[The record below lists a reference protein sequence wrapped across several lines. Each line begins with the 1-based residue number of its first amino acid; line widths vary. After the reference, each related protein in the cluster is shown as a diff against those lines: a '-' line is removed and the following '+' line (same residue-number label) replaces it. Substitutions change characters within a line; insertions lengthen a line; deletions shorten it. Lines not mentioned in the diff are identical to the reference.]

1 MQATAVRLSGEFSL
15 DALTFDTV
23 GVAEPGP
30 REMLVRVR
38 AVSLN
43 QRDLML
49 VEGRY
54 DPNVSKPRVLCSDG
68 AGEVLT
74 VGNQVTACKPGDRVV
89 AGFFRDWMDGPLTHE
104 ASNTALGG
112 AIDGVLTTHIVLPE
126 HALVKF
132 PEGMTFEEAAT
143 LPCAGVTAWNALVS
157 LGHTGKVDTVLILG
171 TGGVGVFAL
180 QIAKL
185 RGARVII
192 TSGSD
197 EKLQRAKAL
206 GADQTINYKATPEW
220 DKRVRELT
228 GKRGV
233 THVIETG
240 GAATLPLSLRSAAL
254 NGRISIIGLIS
265 GVEQPVDL
273 RQVIGR
279 ALTIQGIYVGSL
291 AMLEELAS
299 AFACAAIKPV
309 IDKTFPF
316 QQSVEALRSLKAAE
330 HFGKIVITL
339 P

>member
-1 MQATAVRLSGEFSL
+1 MQGTAVRLSGEFSL

-23 GVAEPGP
+23 EVPEPGP
-30 REMLVRVR
+30 NEVLVRVH

-49 VEGRY
+49 VKGLY

-68 AGEVLT
+68 AGEVLAA
-74 VGNQVTACKPGDRVV
+74 GSKVTEWRPGDRVV
-89 AGFFRDWMDGPLTHE
+89 AGFFRDWVDGTLTHA
-104 ASNTALGG
+104 ASNSALGG
-112 AIDGVLTTHIVLPE
+112 AVDGILTTHLVLPD
-126 HALVKF
+126 HALVKI
-132 PEGMTFEEAAT
+132 PENMPFEEAAT
-143 LPCAGVTAWNALVS
+143 LPCAGVTAWHALVP
-157 LGHTGKVDTVLILG
+157 LAGTGEDDTVLVLG
-171 TGGVGVFAL
+171 TGGVSVFAL

-197 EKLQRAKAL
+197 EKLGRAKEL
-206 GADQTINYKATPEW
+206 GADETINYKTMPEW

-228 GKRGV
+228 ARRGV

-279 ALTIQGIYVGSL
+279 ALTIQGIYVGSV
-291 AMLEELAS
+291 AMLRELAEAFS
-299 AFACAAIKPV
+299 ASGTHPV
-309 IDKTFPF
+309 IDRTFPF
-316 QQSVEALRSLKAAE
+316 ERSVEALRALQAAE
-330 HFGKIVITL
+330 HFGKIVVTL

>member
-23 GVAEPGP
+23 GIPEPGP
-30 REMLVRVR
+30 KDVLLRIR

-49 VEGRY
+49 VRGTY

-68 AGEVLT
+68 AGEVLV
-74 VGNQVTACKPGDRVV
+74 VGSEVTAFRPADRVV
-89 AGFFRDWMDGPLTHE
+89 AGFFRDWVDGPLTFE
-104 ASNTALGG
+104 ASNSAFGG

-126 HALVKF
+126 HALVKI
-132 PEGMTFEEAAT
+132 PEEMTFEEAAT
-143 LPCAGVTAWNALVS
+143 LPCAGVTAWHALVG
-157 LGHTGKVDTVLILG
+157 LARTGKEDTVLILG
-171 TGGVGVFAL
+171 TGGVSVVAL

-197 EKLQRAKAL
+197 QKLKRAKAL
-206 GADQTINYKATPEW
+206 GADETINYETTPEW

-240 GAATLPLSLRSAAL
+240 GAATLPLSMRSAAL

-279 ALTIQGIYVGSL
+279 ALTIQGIYVGSVT
-291 AMLEELAS
+291 MLRELAE
-299 AFACAAIKPV
+299 AFASTRTHPV
-309 IDKTFPF
+309 IDQTFPF
-316 QQSVEALRSLKAAE
+316 DRSVDALRSLQTAE